1 MKKLTVKAVCLLA
14 SAAML
19 TACAQNGKTQPD
31 TEAVKTL
38 NYISTQ
44 SISDSKAMGEIQDF
58 SYSPASDRLFFRSYL
73 MTDDSAE
80 YYFNS
85 MKSDGSD
92 FRSRLITDDRRSEI
106 SFTADGSGYYVSTMY
121 NDDGQTCTL
130 VKTDAEGNDVSSL
143 PLSPRAST
151 TIFMLTAYA
160 LPRTIFSSTA
170 TTIFM
175 FSDMT
180 AALSAKCPQKT

>member
-1 MKKLTVKAVCLLA
+1 MHLRH
-14 SAAML
+14 
-19 TACAQNGKTQPD
+19 

-106 SFTADGSGYYVSTMY
+106 SFTADGSGYYVSTVY

-130 VKTDAEGNDVSSL
+130 VKTDAEGF
-143 PLSPRAST
+143 PPKAST
-151 TIFMLTAYA
+151 TIFILTEYA
-160 LPRTIFSSTA
+160 LPKTIFSSTA
-170 TTIFM
+170 TTISM

-180 AALSAKCPQKT
+180 AALSAKCQQKT

>member
-1 MKKLTVKAVCLLA
+1 
-14 SAAML
+14 
-19 TACAQNGKTQPD
+19 
-31 TEAVKTL
+31 
-38 NYISTQ
+38 
-44 SISDSKAMGEIQDF
+44 
-58 SYSPASDRLFFRSYL
+58 

-130 VKTDAEGNDVSSL
+130 VKQTQRATMYR
-143 PLSPRAST
+143 PCRFPPRAST

>member
-1 MKKLTVKAVCLLA
+1 MPQKKRKDIQKMKKLTVKAVCLLA

-31 TEAVKTL
+31 TEAVKTM

-106 SFTADGSGYYVSTMY
+106 SFTADGSGYYVSTVGLNEATIKKYIQDQEKYDIMQ
-121 NDDGQTCTL
+121 DKL
-130 VKTDAEGNDVSSL
+130 SVKEYEDPFKGTES
-143 PLSPRAST
+143 
-151 TIFMLTAYA
+151 
-160 LPRTIFSSTA
+160 
-170 TTIFM
+170 
-175 FSDMT
+175 
-180 AALSAKCPQKT
+180 K

>member
-1 MKKLTVKAVCLLA
+1 
-14 SAAML
+14 
-19 TACAQNGKTQPD
+19 
-31 TEAVKTL
+31 
-38 NYISTQ
+38 
-44 SISDSKAMGEIQDF
+44 
-58 SYSPASDRLFFRSYL
+58 

-143 PLSPRAST
+143 PLSPEGIDNDFYVDGICAAEDY
-151 TIFMLTAYA
+151 L
-160 LPRTIFSSTA
+160 SSTA
-170 TTIFM
+170 TTISM